1 MRSVIIPMGPVRI
14 LHCPAQE
21 GCIASEGDT
30 DSLLSAA
37 WEHCAQLVA
46 IDASCLDDSFF
57 RLSSGLAGRL
67 VQRFVNYRM
76 PLAILG
82 QLGPYLDASRAL
94 GDYVRESN
102 CGNAVWFL
110 EHLADLESRL
120 GSRALSPRQPAQGRA
135 SS

>member
-1 MRSVIIPMGPVRI
+1 MRSVIISMGPVRI

-21 GCIASEGDT
+21 GRIASEGDT

-46 IDASCLDDSFF
+46 IDASCLDESFF
-57 RLSSGLAGRL
+57 QLSSGLAGRL

-82 QLGPYLDASRAL
+82 QLGRHLDASRAL
-94 GDYVRESN
+94 TDYVRESN
-102 CGNAVWFL
+102 RGNTVWFL
-110 EHLADLESRL
+110 DHFADLESRL
-120 GSRALSPRQPAQGRA
+120 GSNALAPPRP
-135 SS
+135 SW